1 MYEKKLLSAN
11 EIFDKAMKSMAP
23 LSSQESCARELASI
37 FSFHL
42 YKMELMD
49 VGLAADELPSQHAI
63 MVAPTGVGKT
73 YLLRHMAAACGVN
86 LIVMDGSS
94 VTREGWKGPSFGQQL
109 LAAKQAAKDVEA
121 FARSVLFV
129 DEADKMRRLNP
140 EYADSSV
147 MDNFLQL
154 FNGGEVIVEAEGKQ
168 VDTID
173 VSRFTIIMGGAFA
186 GLEDIIRARLTPK
199 VSIGFGGGNDSD
211 VVLDERKLLHYATP
225 EDLHAYGIKKELI
238 GRIGSILHID
248 PLEVEDYRRL
258 LTAETG
264 SVQANYRNFFFHGF
278 GVGFEVS
285 NEAVHRIAEECTKAT
300 TGARAVTPI
309 VNGAMRDAVVKVD
322 SDSTICKVV
331 LNADE
336 NGCFACYEYGE
347 RELPSIGQVGNT
359 DSKPAYM
366 TGNSVTEVADLLC
379 HEYSAAGCNEDYAEE
394 FGLFIRMTL
403 TYLQVACH
411 PSERRFDNLQ
421 RLARDTDMATGATL
435 SPYDHIITDYLNRPD
450 HIPAMKR
457 WYDAYCRARTCG
469 VAQRLSKSLLLILR
483 RLVQKYH
490 TSNIHFD
497 VQETAVTK
505 DESTS

>member
-1 MYEKKLLSAN
+1 MSNVKLLSAN
-11 EIFDKAMKSMAP
+11 EIFDKAMKTMAP

-42 YKMELMD
+42 YKMALMD
-49 VGLAADELPSQHAI
+49 IGLATDELPSQHAI

-73 YLLRHMAAACGVN
+73 YLLRHIAVVCGVN

-109 LAAKQAAKDVEA
+109 LAAKQAAKDADA

-129 DEADKMRRLNP
+129 DEADKMRLCRQ
-140 EYADSSV
+140 EHADSNV

-186 GLEDIIRARLTPK
+186 GLEDIIRARLAPK
-199 VSIGFGGGNDSD
+199 VSIGFGGVNDAD
-211 VVLDERKLLHYATP
+211 VALDERKILHYATP
-225 EDLHAYGIKKELI
+225 EDLQAYGIKKELI

-264 SVQANYRNFFFHGF
+264 SVQAHYRNFFFHGF
-278 GVGFEVS
+278 GVGFEVAD
-285 NEAVHRIAEECTKAT
+285 EAVQRIAEECTKVT

-309 VNGAMRDAVVKVD
+309 VNRAMRDAMAKVG
-322 SDSTICKVV
+322 SDSTICKVILSV
-331 LNADE
+331 NE
-336 NGCFACYEYGE
+336 HGCCARYEYGE
-347 RELPSIGQVGNT
+347 RELPSIGQVTSPDG
-359 DSKPAYM
+359 KPAYM
-366 TGNSVTEVADLLC
+366 TGDSAMDVADLLC
-379 HEYSAAGCNEDYAEE
+379 NAYSAARCSEDYAEE
-394 FGLFIRMTL
+394 FGLFIKMTM
-403 TYLQVACH
+403 TYLQATCR

-421 RLARDTDMATGATL
+421 RLARATEKAVGATM
-435 SPYDHIITDYLNRPD
+435 SPYERIISDYLLRPD
-450 HIPAMKR
+450 HDPSIKKWLNEYR
-457 WYDAYCRARTCG
+457 GVRTRG
-469 VAQRLSKSLLLILR
+469 SAQRLSKSLAMIRR
-483 RLVQKYH
+483 RLVQEYR
-490 TSNIHFD
+490 TSDIYFD
-497 VQETAVTK
+497 VQEKAVAE
-505 DESTS
+505 DENAS